1 MWEFDPDGTG
11 DRQKMVRAYFNGRLF
26 TSTGD
31 AAAGSHAV
39 YTDHLGTPR
48 LKLHVMTAASE
59 ARDDYYPFGQQV
71 NTVVDAA
78 HDRRFTG
85 KERDAESGLD
95 YFGARYYHSVAG
107 RFLSV
112 DPSRE
117 SLAIKNPQSLNRY
130 TYVLNSPLK
139 LKDPDGKAA
148 VLATLAIG
156 AGTDAGLEIALN
168 VLEGEA
174 WHKDVGT
181 AVVTGAVAGGTG
193 FGLVKLAQKAIKV
206 VKAYRAARAA
216 GKGAAVVS
224 RGNSPIPKSVD
235 DLLQRAVESKP
246 LARPGRSQL
255 TVKGNNPNEI
265 FKSLARNATEI
276 GEDTFK
282 LKDGTVIHFHY
293 STKTGLS
300 TIQID
305 RGKTKIVKVRFE
317 QE

>member
-31 AAAGSHAV
+31 AAAGSHTV

-156 AGTDAGLEIALN
+156 AGTDVGLQVALN
-168 VLEGEA
+168 VLQGDA

-193 FGLVKLAQKAIKV
+193 FGLVKIAQKAIKV

-216 GKGAAVVS
+216 GQGANTVRKGAEAVDGATFHRIS
-224 RGNSPIPKSVD
+224 GGGSAIPKSVD

-246 LARPGRSQL
+246 LARPGRSQV
-255 TVKGNNPNEI
+255 TVKGNNPKEI

-282 LKDGTVIHFHY
+282 LKDGTVIHFHH

-300 TIQID
+300 TI
-305 RGKTKIVKVRFE
+305 
-317 QE
+317 